1 MAIYKVGSP
10 DGKVHR
16 FEGPDGLSQDQVL
29 DEAYFFFILM
39 NLLQEIIP

>member
-29 DEAYFFFILM
+29 DEASSFLFM